1 MKEEKKQAEESI
13 RERLFAMQDPG
24 YRDFHAR
31 LMPTV
36 DKETVIGVRTP
47 MLRKYAKELS
57 KLPEKEVF
65 MQQLP
70 HTYYEENNLHGY
82 LIEQIRDY
90 DTCIREVERF
100 LPYIN
105 NWATCDTMNP
115 GVFKKHRWELL
126 EKIRQWIRSDQIYTI
141 RFGVG
146 MLMQLFLDDSF
157 APEYHQWVAEI
168 ASEEYYVKMMA
179 AWYFATALA
188 KQYEA
193 TLPYLEE
200 KRLDSWT
207 HNKTIQKAVESY
219 RITPEQKGYLR
230 TLRRKE
236 TGDGTKK

>member
-13 RERLFAMQDPG
+13 RERLFAMQDLG

-36 DKETVIGVRTP
+36 DKETVIGVRIP

-57 KLPEKEVF
+57 KLPEKDVF
-65 MQQLP
+65 MKQLP

-100 LPYIN
+100 LPYID
-105 NWATCDTMNP
+105 NWATCDTMKP
-115 GVFKKHRWELL
+115 GVFKKHRQELL
-126 EKIRQWIRSDQIYTI
+126 EKICQWIRSDQTYTI

-146 MLMQLFLDDSF
+146 MLMQSYLDDGF
-157 APEYHQWVAEI
+157 LPEYHQWVAEI
-168 ASEEYYVKMMA
+168 VSDEYYVKMMV

-193 TLPYLEE
+193 SLPYLEE
-200 KRLDSWT
+200 KRLDQWT

-219 RITPEQKGYLR
+219 RITPEQKSYLR

-236 TGDGTKK
+236 TGDGTKE